1 MKLAGVPFQSYI
13 TTSHLQYSTVSYS
26 PSSLS
31 YKKITSTH
39 LHSLHN
45 TQGAHLYILHIHNLH
60 KIAYILHTKNHVYI
74 KGHIFTY
81 VTQRFLRLWQEIFV
95 LYGIMAGDF

>member
-26 PSSLS
+26 PSSVS

-95 LYGIMAGDF
+95 IIAGDF